1 MTSLLPRSL
10 SRIEFSILPKG
21 VITSGEQI
29 FGSNFLDQRKKK
41 LRSKFTSN
49 QYNMLFGALSKEEA
63 KGQILMLITPDL
75 C

>member
-41 LRSKFTSN
+41 LRSNFTSY
-49 QYNMLFGALSKEEA
+49 QYNMRFGALSKEEA